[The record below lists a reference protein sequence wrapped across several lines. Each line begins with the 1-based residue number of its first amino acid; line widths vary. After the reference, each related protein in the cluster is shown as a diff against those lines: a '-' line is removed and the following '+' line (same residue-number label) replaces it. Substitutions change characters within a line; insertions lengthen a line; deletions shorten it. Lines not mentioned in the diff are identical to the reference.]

1 MMIGFIPF
9 DGAQDQADL
18 MVCESCAR
26 QEGVELMTP
35 NGWVVEHCERCDAL
49 MSEEG

>member
-1 MMIGFIPF
+1 MIGFIPF
-9 DGAQDQADL
+9 DDGPPDL